1 MEGDFNASNK
11 IIFGQRMMDKAREHK
26 LIPEEVYSERN
37 RQADKDGT
45 LAKVIVYD
53 IVYQTR

>member
-1 MEGDFNASNK
+1 
-11 IIFGQRMMDKAREHK
+11 MMDKAREHK